1 MNSLLANIY
10 GTGGVDLEKTAG
22 VDNAPKSLSD
32 LALMIAVEDGNG
44 DEDIEKV
51 ASVHDNVLENL
62 ISFDRAGRAIAH
74 QEFFEMEKSASEGDT
89 EALETFFSDVVDAEE
104 EQGAEDLEDLRS
116 AILEEIGRRRLS
128 SAQ

>member
-32 LALMIAVEDGNG
+32 LALMIAVEDHNG
-44 DEDIEKV
+44 EDLEKV

-74 QEFFEMEKSASEGDT
+74 QEFFEMEKSASEGNM
-89 EALETFFSDVVDAEE
+89 EPIETFFSDVVEDEDVDQGEE
-104 EQGAEDLEDLRS
+104 LEDLRS

-128 SAQ
+128 TDQ